1 MILNK
6 LESENEEQYVWRLG
20 QAKDAGEIGLSWN
33 ELTEVINKEL
43 GYEDRPLSE
52 TAYRKPYSQA
62 KRFYYAGVFDQKP
75 VVAPK
80 TDTIEDLKV
89 AFGAETSI
97 NKDGSYSSKRLIEMS
112 EVQSKDPKY
121 ILKAHGFEPNDWE
134 IVSVRNTIRQAISRQ
149 NEDGVATLYAS
160 YITVKPIKENDL
172 SLEKIDKF
180 FDDLDRNYSLPE
192 IKRTNE
198 YLEGDKLLLID
209 IADLHHNLQATMFTS
224 MNEYN
229 CQIAEKLFFY
239 VINDV
244 LSRTVNY
251 DFDKIVFV
259 VGGDI
264 ANSDALSGTTTKGTP
279 QDNDLHYYSTR

>member
-33 ELTEVINKEL
+33 ELAEVINKEL

-112 EVQSKDPKY
+112 EAQSKDPKY
-121 ILKAHGFEPNDWE
+121 ILKAHGFDSNDWE

-149 NEDGVATLYAS
+149 SEDGVATLYAS
-160 YITVKPIKENDL
+160 YITVKPKKENDL
-172 SLEKIDKF
+172 SL
-180 FDDLDRNYSLPE
+180 
-192 IKRTNE
+192 
-198 YLEGDKLLLID
+198 
-209 IADLHHNLQATMFTS
+209 
-224 MNEYN
+224 
-229 CQIAEKLFFY
+229 
-239 VINDV
+239 
-244 LSRTVNY
+244 
-251 DFDKIVFV
+251 
-259 VGGDI
+259 
-264 ANSDALSGTTTKGTP
+264 
-279 QDNDLHYYSTR
+279 